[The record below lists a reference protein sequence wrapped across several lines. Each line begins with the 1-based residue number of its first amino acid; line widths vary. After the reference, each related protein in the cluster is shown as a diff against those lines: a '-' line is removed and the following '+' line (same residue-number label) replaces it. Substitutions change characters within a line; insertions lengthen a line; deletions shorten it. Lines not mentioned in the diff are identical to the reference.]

1 MNSITDTDVDTAELI
16 ELARAVYGEHGYN
29 DAAITRLV
37 GRMNTAKHRG
47 NALAFAADVLL
58 SQALRRDRAKILR
71 SNQLPACGGGGAPT
85 VDDVDLL
92 TGKTAGDW
100 PMWRD
105 LKLRMATYE
114 QVEEQYDRLQK
125 HADGTLRH
133 ARFLRRVLDRL
144 NPGEIVG
151 DRLSDAEL
159 NALMSSEQEG
169 AA

>member
-1 MNSITDTDVDTAELI
+1 
-16 ELARAVYGEHGYN
+16 
-29 DAAITRLV
+29 
-37 GRMNTAKHRG
+37 
-47 NALAFAADVLL
+47 
-58 SQALRRDRAKILR
+58 
-71 SNQLPACGGGGAPT
+71 
-85 VDDVDLL
+85 
-92 TGKTAGDW
+92 
-100 PMWRD
+100 MWRD